1 MSDSIVRSADQALT
15 NPGSQRQCF
24 CPFTLHLNL
33 LVMLLRRLTLTL
45 VDHQH
50 FLSIYVFLLHTV
62 IGPQVQGVGSQSTDS
77 AIIISSFVDTAFIPQ
92 IIIFF

>member
-1 MSDSIVRSADQALT
+1 MYSELREESGSVETVSDFVFL
-15 NPGSQRQCF
+15 GSKI
-24 CPFTLHLNL
+24 TA
-33 LVMLLRRLTLTL
+33 LTL